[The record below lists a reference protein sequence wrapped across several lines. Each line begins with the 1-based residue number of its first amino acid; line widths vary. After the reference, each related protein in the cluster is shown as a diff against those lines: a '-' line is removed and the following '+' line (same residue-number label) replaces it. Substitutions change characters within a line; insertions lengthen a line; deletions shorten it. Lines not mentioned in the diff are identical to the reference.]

1 MPFIEAVIAERAAE
15 RTTALYV
22 GKHPRDYRKSVVILP
37 QAGCVFIGSPEQC
50 NEYITQNSH
59 RY

>member
-1 MPFIEAVIAERAAE
+1 MPFIEQVIAERAHVS
-15 RTTALYV
+15 ALYI

-50 NEYITQNSH
+50 NEYIIQNSH
-59 RY
+59 RF